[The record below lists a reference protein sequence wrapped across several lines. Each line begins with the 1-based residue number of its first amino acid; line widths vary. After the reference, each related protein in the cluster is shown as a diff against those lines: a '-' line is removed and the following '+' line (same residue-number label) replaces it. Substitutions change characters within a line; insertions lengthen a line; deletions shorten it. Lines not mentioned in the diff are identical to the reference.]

1 MTLKNDRDRTFKNS
15 GSRLVTRACV
25 FKDSTNCASRGCLMD
40 ISMASNSHKAQVSE
54 WIVQVIC
61 LPQCTTHTKAKQV
74 YTMLLTLHANTKE
87 TTTLHANTLALFK
100 SRGFQLGNPL

>member
-40 ISMASNSHKAQVSE
+40 ISMASNSHKA
-54 WIVQVIC
+54 
-61 LPQCTTHTKAKQV
+61 
-74 YTMLLTLHANTKE
+74 
-87 TTTLHANTLALFK
+87 
-100 SRGFQLGNPL
+100 